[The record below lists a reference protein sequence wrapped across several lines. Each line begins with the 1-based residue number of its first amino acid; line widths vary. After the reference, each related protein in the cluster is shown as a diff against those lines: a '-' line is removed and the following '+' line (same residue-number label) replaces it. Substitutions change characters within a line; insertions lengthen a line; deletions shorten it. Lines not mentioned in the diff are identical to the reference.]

1 LSKPLPFAH
10 LWRYGQGLF
19 LGGAILPIIEGVYNL
34 LGNTVHLDL
43 LIERIGNLMDQH
55 ISSSPINIGHWV
67 KKWASLRPQKPAII
81 FENAIFTY
89 QQLNSRVNQIS
100 NLFHEMGVRKGDR
113 VAVLLYNSNVYIEV
127 YFALAKLGAI
137 LVPLNFRLKGPELEF
152 ILKDSGS
159 ETLILGEEF
168 VNVVTSIKSNIP
180 VKEAN
185 YIGVGETIPSWV
197 INYETAIESK
207 SPQEPQVRG
216 VIGWEDPHII
226 MYTSG
231 TTGLPKGAI
240 LSHRKTFFNVL
251 NADIFYGLTPHDVFM
266 ITRPLFHSGGLL
278 VETTPMLYKGGT
290 IILKKRFTPVEI
302 LETIEK
308 YKVTVIE
315 PPTTLLR
322 FILEQCDVKKYN
334 LSSVKCWFTGGER
347 VPPSLLKDYQ
357 KLGIS
362 VSQIFG
368 QTETSTITWL
378 PISDAS
384 RKLGSV
390 GIPVLHGNIKIVN
403 AEGGEVKPGEVGEI
417 VVSGPTLMSGYWGR
431 PEATEE
437 TIRNGQLHTGD
448 LAKVDEEGFFYI
460 ADRKKDVII
469 SGGENIYP
477 AEVEKVFLEHSNISD
492 VAVVGIPDARWGEV
506 GMAFIV
512 LQEGERMT
520 EEEALRFCEERMA
533 RFKIPKSVK
542 FVKELPQTAAQ
553 KIMRYK
559 LREAYLNQKNEKG

>member
-1 LSKPLPFAH
+1 
-10 LWRYGQGLF
+10 
-19 LGGAILPIIEGVYNL
+19 
-34 LGNTVHLDL
+34 
-43 LIERIGNLMDQH
+43 MDQRVPPP
-55 ISSSPINIGHWV
+55 PINIGHWV

-81 FENAIFTY
+81 FENSVFTY

-100 NLFHEMGVRKGDR
+100 NLLHEMGVRKGDR
-113 VAVLLYNSNVYIEV
+113 VGVLLYNSNAYIEV

-152 ILKDSGS
+152 ILKDSSS

-168 VNVVTSIKSNIP
+168 VNVVTSIKPNVP

-185 YIGVGETIPSWV
+185 YIGVGEMIPPWV
-197 INYETAIESK
+197 INYEKAIESK
-207 SPQEPQVRG
+207 SRQEPQVSG
-216 VIGWEDPHII
+216 AIGWEDPHII

-231 TTGLPKGAI
+231 TTGLPKGAV
-240 LSHRKTFFNVL
+240 LSHRKTFFNAL
-251 NADIFYGLTPHDVFM
+251 NADIFYGLTPYDVFL

-278 VETTPMLYKGGT
+278 VETSPILYKGGT
-290 IILKKRFTPVEI
+290 IILKKRFKPVEV
-302 LETIEK
+302 LEAIEK
-308 YKVTVIE
+308 YKVTVVE

-322 FILEQCDVKKYN
+322 FILEQCDVKKYD

-347 VPPSLLKDYQ
+347 VPASLLKECQ
-357 KLGIS
+357 KLGII

-378 PISDAS
+378 PMSDAS

-390 GIPVLHGNIKIVN
+390 GIPVFHGDVKIVN
-403 AEGGEVKPGEVGEI
+403 EEGGEVERGEVGEI

-431 PEATEE
+431 REATEE
-437 TIRNGQLHTGD
+437 TIRDGRLHTGD

-477 AEVEKVFLEHSNISD
+477 AEVEKVFLEHPKMSD
-492 VAVVGIPDARWGEV
+492 VAVVGIPDERWGEV

-520 EEEALRFCEERMA
+520 EDEALKFCEERMA
-533 RFKIPKSVK
+533 KFKIPKSVM
-542 FVKELPQTAAQ
+542 FLKELPQTASQ

-559 LREAYLNQKNEKG
+559 LREEYLKHKDKKR

>member
-1 LSKPLPFAH
+1 
-10 LWRYGQGLF
+10 
-19 LGGAILPIIEGVYNL
+19 
-34 LGNTVHLDL
+34 
-43 LIERIGNLMDQH
+43 MDQRV
-55 ISSSPINIGHWV
+55 SSSLINIGHWV
-67 KKWASLRPQKPAII
+67 KKWASLQPQKPAII
-81 FENAIFTY
+81 FESSVFTY

-100 NLFHEMGVRKGDR
+100 NLLQEKGVRKGDR
-113 VAVLLYNSNVYIEV
+113 VAVLLYNSNVYIEI

-137 LVPLNFRLKGPELEF
+137 LVPLNLRLKAPELEF

-159 ETLILGEEF
+159 EALIFGEEF
-168 VNVVTSIKSNIP
+168 VDVVMSIKLHIP
-180 VKEAN
+180 TKEPN
-185 YIGVGETIPSWV
+185 YIGVGETIPSWA
-197 INYETAIESK
+197 INYEKAIQSK
-207 SPQEPQVRG
+207 SRKEPQVG
-216 VIGWEDPHII
+216 GAIGWEDPHII

-251 NADIFYGLTPHDVFM
+251 NADIFYGLTPHDVFL

-278 VETTPMLYKGGT
+278 VESSPMLYKGGT
-290 IILKKRFTPVEI
+290 IILKKRFTPVQI

-308 YKVTVIE
+308 YKVTVVE
-315 PPTTLLR
+315 PPTTSLR
-322 FILEQCDVKKYN
+322 FILEQCDVKKYD

-347 VPPSLLKDYQ
+347 VPPSLLKEFQ
-357 KLGIS
+357 KLGII

-390 GIPVLHGNIKIVN
+390 GIPVLHGDVKIVN
-403 AEGGEVKPGEVGEI
+403 QAGVEVKPGEVGEI

-437 TIRNGQLHTGD
+437 TIKDGQLHTGD

-477 AEVEKVFLEHSNISD
+477 AEVEKAFLEHPKISD
-492 VAVVGIPDARWGEV
+492 VAVVGIPDEKWGEV

-520 EEEALRFCEERMA
+520 EEEALRFCEERLA
-533 RFKIPKSVK
+533 KFKIPKSVK

-559 LREAYLNQKNEKG
+559 LREEYLKQKDKKG

>member
-1 LSKPLPFAH
+1 
-10 LWRYGQGLF
+10 
-19 LGGAILPIIEGVYNL
+19 
-34 LGNTVHLDL
+34 
-43 LIERIGNLMDQH
+43 MDQRVP
-55 ISSSPINIGHWV
+55 SSPINIGHWV

-81 FENAIFTY
+81 FENFVFTY
-89 QQLNSRVNQIS
+89 QQLNSRVNQVS
-100 NLFHEMGVRKGDR
+100 NLLHEMGVRKGDR
-113 VAVLLYNSNVYIEV
+113 VAVLLYNSNAYIEI
-127 YFALAKLGAI
+127 YFALAKIGAI
-137 LVPLNFRLKGPELEF
+137 LVPLNFRLTGTEIES
-152 ILKDSGS
+152 ILKDSDS
-159 ETLILGEEF
+159 ETLVFGEDFIEI
-168 VNVVTSIKSNIP
+168 VTSIKSNIP
-180 VKEAN
+180 VKETN
-185 YIGVGETIPSWV
+185 YICFGETIPSWAV
-197 INYETAIESK
+197 NYEKAIENESY
-207 SPQEPQVRG
+207 QEPKIDG
-216 VIGWEDPHII
+216 PIGGEDPHII

-231 TTGLPKGAI
+231 TTGIPKGAI

-251 NADIFYGLTPHDVFM
+251 NADIFYGLTPLDVFL

-278 VETTPMLYKGGT
+278 VESSPMLYKGGT
-290 IILKKRFTPVEI
+290 IILKKRFKPVEI
-302 LETIEK
+302 LEAIER
-308 YKVTVIE
+308 YKVTVVE
-315 PPTTLLR
+315 PPATLLK
-322 FILEQCDVKKYN
+322 FILEQCDVKKYD

-347 VPPSLLKDYQ
+347 VPPSLLKEYQ
-357 KLGIS
+357 KHGIII
-362 VSQIFG
+362 SQIFG

-390 GIPVLHGNIKIVN
+390 GIPVLHGDVKIVN
-403 AEGGEVKPGEVGEI
+403 EEAIEVKSGEVGEI

-437 TIRNGQLHTGD
+437 TIKDGWLHTGD

-477 AEVEKVFLEHSNISD
+477 AEVEKIFLENPKISD
-492 VAVVGIPDARWGEV
+492 VAVVGIPDERWGEV

-533 RFKIPKSVK
+533 KYKIPKSVK

-559 LREAYLNQKNEKG
+559 LREEYLKQKNKKC